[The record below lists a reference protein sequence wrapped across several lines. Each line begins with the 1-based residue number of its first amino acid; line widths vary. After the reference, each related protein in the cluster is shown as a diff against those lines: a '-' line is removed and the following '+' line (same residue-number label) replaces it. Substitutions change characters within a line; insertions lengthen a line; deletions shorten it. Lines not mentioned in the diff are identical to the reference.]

1 MQSRHVPA
9 TRRAPDRA
17 VSAGFTLIELMIVVA
32 IIGILASMAIPV
44 YQSYSI
50 RAQVS
55 EGISLAS
62 AAKAPILS
70 AFLNSGNAP
79 VNRAAAG
86 LSANPGDT
94 RGSYVSSL
102 DVDDGVLIITYGEQ
116 ASAAIT
122 GLTVTVTPYE
132 TAESG
137 IVWRCGDALA
147 PAGLSPLGT
156 AGGGNA
162 ATYIA
167 PTIQA
172 RFLPASCRP

>member
-1 MQSRHVPA
+1 
-9 TRRAPDRA
+9 
-17 VSAGFTLIELMIVVA
+17 MIVVA

-79 VNRAAAG
+79 ANRAAAG
-86 LSANPGDT
+86 LSSNAGDT

-102 DVDDGVLIITYGEQ
+102 AVVDGVLVVTYGEQ
-116 ASAAIT
+116 ASAAIA
-122 GLTVTVTPYE
+122 GLTVTITPYE
-132 TAESG
+132 TPERG

-147 PAGLSPLGT
+147 PAGLNPLGT
-156 AGGGNA
+156 AGGGTA
-162 ATYIA
+162 ASYIA
-167 PTIQA
+167 PTI
-172 RFLPASCRP
+172 PAQFMPSSCRP